1 VGWRIVRFR
10 TRHEYGY
17 SKWKRKIVQAAGWL
31 GREFVVSN
39 GKSMQLTESHK
50 QYWHKNLKLTG
61 ALLIVWFVVT
71 FVLGWFAR
79 DLQFVTFLG
88 FPLSFFMGAQGA
100 ILIFVFLVWFY
111 AYRMD
116 RLDREFGVQEED

>member
-1 VGWRIVRFR
+1 
-10 TRHEYGY
+10 
-17 SKWKRKIVQAAGWL
+17 
-31 GREFVVSN
+31 
-39 GKSMQLTESHK
+39 MQLTEKHK
-50 QYWHKNLKLTG
+50 HYWHKNLKLTG
-61 ALLIVWFVVT
+61 ALLVVWFVVT

-79 DLQFVTFLG
+79 DLQSVTLLG

-116 RLDREFGVQEED
+116 KLDNEYGVQEGDL